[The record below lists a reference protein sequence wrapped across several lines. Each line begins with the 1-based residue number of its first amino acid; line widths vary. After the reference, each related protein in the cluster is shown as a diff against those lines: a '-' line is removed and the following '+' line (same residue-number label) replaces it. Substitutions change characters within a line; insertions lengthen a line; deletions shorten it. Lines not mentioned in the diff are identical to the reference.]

1 LEIFKI
7 KISEN
12 KNILSVRSAVM
23 AIELMMVISMAM
35 ASDVVIIVFLS
46 LAVGWGVK
54 KNEFFLK
61 IRLKGK
67 KNEFFCVVGKK
78 KN

>member
-35 ASDVVIIVFLS
+35 ASDVVIIVFFVIS
-46 LAVGWGVK
+46 RGMGVK
-54 KNEFFLK
+54 KNEFF
-61 IRLKGK
+61 
-67 KNEFFCVVGKK
+67 
-78 KN
+78 

>member
-1 LEIFKI
+1 MAEIGNFFKI

-35 ASDVVIIVFLS
+35 ASDVVIIVCFVIS
-46 LAVGWGVK
+46 RGMGVK
-54 KNEFFLK
+54 KEFFE
-61 IRLKGK
+61 
-67 KNEFFCVVGKK
+67 N
-78 KN
+78 

>member
-1 LEIFKI
+1 MAEIGKFFFKI

-35 ASDVVIIVFLS
+35 ASDVVIIVFFIIS
-46 LAVGWGVK
+46 RGMGVK
-54 KNEFFLK
+54 KNEFF
-61 IRLKGK
+61 
-67 KNEFFCVVGKK
+67 
-78 KN
+78 

>member
-35 ASDVVIIVFLS
+35 ASDVVIIVFFVIS
-46 LAVGWGVK
+46 RGMGV
-54 KNEFFLK
+54 KNEFF
-61 IRLKGK
+61 
-67 KNEFFCVVGKK
+67 
-78 KN
+78 

>member
-54 KNEFFLK
+54 KNDFF
-61 IRLKGK
+61 
-67 KNEFFCVVGKK
+67 
-78 KN
+78 

>member
-35 ASDVVIIVFLS
+35 ASDVVIIVFFVIS
-46 LAVGWGVK
+46 RGMGV

-67 KNEFFCVVGKK
+67 K
-78 KN
+78 